1 MTGARGSIGSV
12 KMHGSTESGLVI
24 RPSDILSVC
33 RRVIVSAS
41 RLFSPDIL
49 QAVAVKGLW
58 RATLVT
64 LPAKSAGETDGW
76 SGWRQVSM
84 GQLELSEPLCV

>member
-12 KMHGSTESGLVI
+12 KLHGIESGLVI
-24 RPSDILSVC
+24 RPSNILSVS
-33 RRVIVSAS
+33 RRVIVPAS
-41 RLFSPDIL
+41 RFFSPDIL

-58 RATLVT
+58 RATLVN

-76 SGWRQVSM
+76 SGASQY
-84 GQLELSEPLCV
+84 GL